1 MKKLTIFTP
10 TYNRAYCLPELYESL
25 LVQNKEDFVWMVVD
39 DGSTDETKKII
50 DKWICDGKINII
62 YIYQQNSGK
71 MSAHNRAVKECN
83 TELFMCLDSDDKLT
97 DGAVHKI
104 VNYWNQHG
112 NDCDNLCGIIAPK
125 LIIDKKNDTLST
137 PYIPHSLIYT
147 TGRGLYQNGY
157 KGETAMVFKTE
168 ILKNFPFPLQENE
181 KFISEI
187 SAYDQI
193 DGNYVMVTLDE
204 PLMICKYRED
214 GYSKNI
220 MKVNINNPKGVVFVN
235 LQRQRI
241 INRFSPT
248 LMREY
253 IAYSLIA
260 KYGMRKIIFG
270 NKYPLFCLL
279 LFPLGYFDKQRI
291 LKQAK

>member
-104 VNYWNQHG
+104 EKYGNQHG
-112 NDCDNLCGIIAPK
+112 NEWDN
-125 LIIDKKNDTLST
+125 
-137 PYIPHSLIYT
+137 
-147 TGRGLYQNGY
+147 
-157 KGETAMVFKTE
+157 
-168 ILKNFPFPLQENE
+168 
-181 KFISEI
+181 
-187 SAYDQI
+187 
-193 DGNYVMVTLDE
+193 
-204 PLMICKYRED
+204 
-214 GYSKNI
+214 
-220 MKVNINNPKGVVFVN
+220 
-235 LQRQRI
+235 
-241 INRFSPT
+241 
-248 LMREY
+248 
-253 IAYSLIA
+253 
-260 KYGMRKIIFG
+260 
-270 NKYPLFCLL
+270 
-279 LFPLGYFDKQRI
+279 
-291 LKQAK
+291 